1 MKAALLAEPL
11 PPHSWVTW
19 IRAVLGDVLRGDLTA
34 LGGGSEC
41 CCWDWKEKWMNT
53 AIVILSTFCHLSQ
66 NTGNTGKL

>member
-19 IRAVLGDVLRGDLTA
+19 MQAVPEDVLRGDLAA

-41 CCWDWKEKWMNT
+41 CCCAWKEKWMNT
-53 AIVILSTFCHLSQ
+53 AIFIHSTFCHPSLD
-66 NTGNTGKL
+66 TGNTGKL